1 MNRAML
7 RIALATGLTPMMLWA
22 QAAPAPAPTPR
33 AMPAPAPMAAPAIAG
48 ESYGNSY
55 LGIDSRDVTSDR
67 LSALKLKEERGVEV
81 TMVDGDAPACK
92 AGLKE
97 HDVILTFNG
106 NNVQSVEQLRRLIR
120 ETPPGRTVS
129 LGISRD
135 GQPMALTATL
145 GDRRKMYS
153 QSVHVVVPKVEI
165 PRIEIPRIEIPS
177 MDFGDMDMPAMT
189 VVTTSRR
196 NGLSI
201 ENLTP
206 QLGDFFG
213 VRNGEGVLVRSVEKG
228 SKGEAA
234 GFRAG
239 DVIVKVAGEH
249 VSNMSDWSR
258 QLRQHRGS
266 TISIGIVRDKKEQ
279 AISLPVPGS
288 SGDRSEWRGDWDVDV
303 PTYTFD
309 NEKFR
314 EQMDQVREQIREA
327 TREATRENSEWQKEL
342 QKEMARIGP
351 EIQKSMEQSRRAIE
365 KAMREQQK
373 AMRDMRIDIDEQ

>member
-1 MNRAML
+1 MNRAIL
-7 RIALATGLTPMMLWA
+7 NITLAAGLTPMMLWA

-33 AMPAPAPMAAPAIAG
+33 AMPAPAPMAAPMLAG
-48 ESYGNSY
+48 EGTGNSY

-67 LSALKLKEERGVEV
+67 LSALKLKDERGVEV

-120 ETPPGRTVS
+120 ETPAGRTVS

-177 MDFGDMDMPAMT
+177 MDFDTDMPAMT

-206 QLGDFFG
+206 QLGEFFG
-213 VRNGEGVLVRSVEKG
+213 VRHGEGVLVRSVDKG

-234 GFRAG
+234 GFKAG

-249 VSNMSDWSR
+249 VSNTGDWSR

-266 TISIGIVRDKKEQ
+266 TVNVGIIRDKKEQ
-279 AISLPVPGS
+279 AISMPVPGS
-288 SGDRSEWRGDWDVDV
+288 SGDRSEWRDEWNVEV
-303 PTYTFD
+303 PAVSFD
-309 NEKFR
+309 SEKFR
-314 EQMDQVREQIREA
+314 EQMDQMREQIREA
-327 TREATRENSEWQKEL
+327 TREGSEWQRDL

-351 EIQKSMEQSRRAIE
+351 EIQKSMEESRRAIE
-365 KAMREQQK
+365 KAMREQQR
-373 AMRDMRIDIDEQ
+373 ALRDLRIDIDEQ